1 MVRMESVPDLENGCG
16 QCSRCHTP
24 LPKLP
29 FPRPALP
36 WPWVSLAQDSEEH
49 GWTITPQPGCGESTW
64 RWGRR
69 GSAETTQGRGRA
81 LGRAGGGQ
89 REERLGPA
97 LQTSQE
103 LHVRPADL
111 CKDDQNRLFWLSE
124 GKRLTWDLG
133 GFAISVKPSHL
144 QQRWVKKAM
153 V

>member
-1 MVRMESVPDLENGCG
+1 MESVPGLENGCG

-29 FPRPALP
+29 FTRPGLP

-49 GWTITPQPGCGESTW
+49 GWTITPRQGCGESA
-64 RWGRR
+64 WGWDRR

-81 LGRAGGGQ
+81 LGRAGRGQ

-97 LQTSQE
+97 RQASQE
-103 LHVRPADL
+103 LHVQPADL

-133 GFAISVKPSHL
+133 GFASSVKPSHL
-144 QQRWVKKAM
+144 QQRWVK
-153 V
+153 